1 MRNKMNYLYMY
12 TKLTRIYAKREKEL
26 KKRSCIDNDFVC

>member
-26 KKRSCIDNDFVC
+26 KRSCIDNDFVC